1 MHKHQAITLFLN
13 NITGKRT
20 NRSRFYPTLFCLSI
34 LFFSSPSFSF
44 DREEM
49 EAVFLGVVSKH
60 ITWPADAIMQ
70 NKSNFFNI
78 CIFGDDTFGGHLK
91 LYDNKQIKNKPV
103 KILYPQKIGNFS
115 NCHLI
120 YISQSKRKELS
131 KLLEFIDNKSI
142 LTVSLIRGFVEKNG
156 MFQFYENGSQLD
168 IKINYRVTL
177 NHGFDIKASL
187 LKYSKVVN
195 R

>member
-1 MHKHQAITLFLN
+1 MYKHQAVILFSN
-13 NITGKRT
+13 KITGKRI
-20 NRSRFYPTLFCLSI
+20 NRGRFYPTLFYLAI

-44 DREEM
+44 DREEL

-60 ITWPADAIMQ
+60 ITWPTDTFIQ
-70 NKSNFFNI
+70 NKSNSFNI
-78 CIFGDDTFGGHLK
+78 CIFGNDTFGGHLK
-91 LYDNKQIKNKPV
+91 LYNNKQIKNKAV
-103 KILYPQKIGNFS
+103 KILYPQEIGSFS
-115 NCHLI
+115 HCHLV
-120 YISQSKRKELS
+120 YIGQSKRE
-131 KLLEFIDNKSI
+131 KLTEIMEFINNKAI
-142 LTVSLIRGFVEKNG
+142 LTVSSIRGFVEKNG